1 MSVAHENSAPMS
13 GVKLGAVN
21 LVFAAGALVL
31 AFEPVAWLVRTWF
44 APAYDSPGLWIFA
57 AAAGLFV
64 WSVTSDAEGRDP
76 RHKRW
81 AYGLLLATAVVRLAG
96 HILAIN
102 VVGAIA
108 LTIDVFAVGL
118 LLGLGQRER
127 AISPFWMAILFSFS
141 LPLERIVQRLV
152 GYGLQHLSA
161 AGSCGALGIFFDD
174 LQCAGVEM
182 TLAGHN
188 VLVDLP
194 CSGARGLVLLGVLF
208 AGLAALARPSL
219 PGAIG
224 GSVLALGAALVSN
237 IFRISV
243 LAVGIAF
250 PEWFGGIDV
259 MAQPWH
265 DIIGLAALGLGAVP
279 LVAWMQHVRPRSS
292 GVDAERHRIDP
303 DDDTNPKHTLAV
315 AVAFI
320 VLAGGVF
327 VLPKK
332 PVDVAKP
339 MDALHLPTTLAGEHA
354 VRHPLD
360 EMERNYF
367 TRYGGAA
374 AKASY
379 GEQSLLVVRT
389 SAPLRH
395 LHDPNECLSG
405 AGFDVE
411 MAGITGETLPGAT
424 YRVTMPEG
432 SGKRAGDWVVVATY
446 VSDDGQTAT
455 SVAEAVWKWMRTPGT
470 TWSSVQR
477 MYPADVSFEQR
488 REFDAAV
495 ARALDIQSPRPSL
508 ARSNK

>member
-1 MSVAHENSAPMS
+1 MS

-21 LVFAAGALVL
+21 LAFAAGALVL
-31 AFEPVAWLVRTWF
+31 AFEPVTWLVRTWF
-44 APAYDSPGLWIFA
+44 APAYDSPGLWIFGA
-57 AAAGLFV
+57 AAALFI
-64 WSVTSDAEGRDP
+64 WSVTSDAEGHDR
-76 RHKRW
+76 RHRRW
-81 AYGLLLATAVVRLAG
+81 AYGLLLGTAVLRLTG

-102 VVGAIA
+102 VVGALA
-108 LTIDVFAVGL
+108 LTVDVFAVGL
-118 LLGLGQRER
+118 LLGLGHRKR
-127 AISPFWMAILFSFS
+127 AVSPFWLAILFSFS

-161 AGSCGALGIFFDD
+161 AGSCGALGVFFDD

-182 TLAGHN
+182 TLAGTN

-208 AGLAALARPSL
+208 AGLAAVARPTVVGAVAGSL
-219 PGAIG
+219 
-224 GSVLALGAALVSN
+224 LALGAALVSN

-250 PEWFGGIDV
+250 PEWIGGIDV

-265 DIIGLAALGLGAVP
+265 DIVGLGALALGAAP
-279 LVAWMQHVRPRSS
+279 LVVWMQRVRPRQSAEGAETTSS
-292 GVDAERHRIDP
+292 TDTT
-303 DDDTNPKHTLAV
+303 DDNPGRTLAI

-332 PVDVAKP
+332 PVDVAEQ
-339 MDALHLPTTLAGEHA
+339 MDALQLPASLGGHHA

-360 EMERNYF
+360 EMERDYF

-379 GEQSLLVVRT
+379 GDQSLLVVRT

-395 LHDPNECLSG
+395 LHDPSECLSG

-411 MAGITGETLPGAT
+411 MAGITGNRLPGAT

-432 SGKRAGDWVVVATY
+432 HGKRAGRWLVVATY

-455 SVAEAVWKWMRTPGT
+455 NVSEAVWKWMRSPET
-470 TWSSVQR
+470 TWTSVQR
-477 MYPADVSFEQR
+477 MFPAGASAEQR
-488 REFDAAV
+488 RDFDHAV
-495 ARALDIQSPRPSL
+495 ARAFDIASQPDDSTL
-508 ARSNK
+508 AHTRRDR

>member
-1 MSVAHENSAPMS
+1 MS

-21 LVFAAGALVL
+21 LAFAAGAIVL
-31 AFEPVAWLVRTWF
+31 AFEPVVWLVRTWF

-57 AAAGLFV
+57 AAAGLFL
-64 WSVTSDAEGRDP
+64 WSATSDAAARDP
-76 RHKRW
+76 RHKKW
-81 AYGLLLATAVVRLAG
+81 AYGLLLGTAAIRLAG

-108 LTIDVFAVGL
+108 LTVDVFAVGL
-118 LLGLGQRER
+118 LLGLGHRER
-127 AISPFWMAILFSFS
+127 PISPFWLAILFSFS

-161 AGSCGALGIFFDD
+161 AGSCGVLGIFFDD
-174 LQCAGVEM
+174 LQCSGVEM

-208 AGLAALARPSL
+208 AGLAALARPTIK
-219 PGAIG
+219 GAIG
-224 GSVLALGAALVSN
+224 GAVLALGAALVSN

-250 PEWFGGIDV
+250 PEWFGGVDV

-265 DIIGLAALGLGAVP
+265 DIVGLAALGLGAVP
-279 LVAWMQHVRPRSS
+279 LVAWMQHVRPRRSS
-292 GVDAERHRIDP
+292 ASPSPASKGDEHGE
-303 DDDTNPKHTLAV
+303 NPRRTLAI

-332 PVDVAKP
+332 PVDVAEP

-379 GEQSLLVVRT
+379 GEQSLLLVRT

-411 MAGITGETLPGAT
+411 MAGITGQRLPGAT

-432 SGKRAGDWVVVATY
+432 QGMQAGEWVVVATY

-455 SVAEAVWKWMRTPGT
+455 SVAEAVWKWMKSPNT

-477 MYPADVSFEQR
+477 MFPADATLEQR
-488 REFDAAV
+488 RTFDAAV
-495 ARALDIQSPRPSL
+495 ARALDIPSPRTSP
-508 ARSNK
+508 ARRSR